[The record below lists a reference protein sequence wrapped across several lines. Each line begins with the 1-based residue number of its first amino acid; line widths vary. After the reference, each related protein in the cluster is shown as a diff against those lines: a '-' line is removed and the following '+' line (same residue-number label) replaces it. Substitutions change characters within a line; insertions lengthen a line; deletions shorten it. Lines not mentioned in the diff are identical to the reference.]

1 MSKPIEAEKHTY
13 TARLLNMAF
22 NRTLGRTGMTAFVLA
37 CGFAAHA
44 QTPALVLS
52 KTDQAAA
59 FKAAGFTLKGK
70 EWRAC
75 DTGDS
80 GAPYTPGAIQP
91 VGDLNGDGR
100 PEALVTEGGSYCY
113 GFTGEAFTLLSKQA
127 DGSWRVMTADTG
139 IAEFLAIGGVGNWPD
154 ISVGGP
160 GFCFPVKRWNG
171 KEYVQNRY
179 QYEGKNCKPGN

>member
-1 MSKPIEAEKHTY
+1 MSKPIEPVKNNFA
-13 TARLLNMAF
+13 ARILNMTF
-22 NRTLGRTGMTAFVLA
+22 NQSLGRIGITVFVLA
-37 CGFAAHA
+37 CALNAQA

-52 KTDQAAA
+52 KTDQAAV

-80 GAPYTPGAIQP
+80 GAPYSPGAIQD
-91 VGDLNGDGR
+91 VRDLNGDGR
-100 PEALVTEGGSYCY
+100 PEAMVTEGGSYCY

-139 IAEFLAIGGVGNWPD
+139 IAEFLSTRGVGNWPD

-179 QYEGKNCKPGN
+179 QYDGKNCKPGN

>member
-1 MSKPIEAEKHTY
+1 MSSNRMIRIAVRTC
-13 TARLLNMAF
+13 MAS
-22 NRTLGRTGMTAFVLA
+22 LMLA
-37 CGFAAHA
+37 CGLNAQA
-44 QTPALVLS
+44 QTAPVVLS
-52 KTDQAAA
+52 KADQAAL

-70 EWRAC
+70 EWIAC

-80 GAPYTPGAIQP
+80 GAPYSPGAIQDA
-91 VGDLNGDGR
+91 GDLNGVGR

-127 DGSWRVMTADTG
+127 DGSWRVMTANTG
-139 IAEFLAIGGVGNWPD
+139 IAEFLTTRGVGNWPD

-171 KEYVQNRY
+171 KEYVLNRY
-179 QYEGKNCKPGN
+179 QYDGKSCKPGN